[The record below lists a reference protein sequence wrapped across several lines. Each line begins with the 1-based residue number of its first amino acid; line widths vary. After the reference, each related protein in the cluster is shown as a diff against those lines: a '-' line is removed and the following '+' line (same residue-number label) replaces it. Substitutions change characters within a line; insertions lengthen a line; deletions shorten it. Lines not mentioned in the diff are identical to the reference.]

1 MSPAFA
7 RPDAVDRIRRR
18 LDHPVIDSDGHQI
31 EFMPLVREYAVELGG
46 PAAGRALDQLVASGR
61 AILEVP
67 AGEERRRRGLSRTGW
82 WSLPTKNVLD
92 RGSAMLPRLLHARL
106 DEIGIDY
113 AVLYPTYGFFAGL
126 PAEAELR
133 RVFARAF
140 NRYSASAFAGVRD
153 RLEPVAV
160 IPTARPD
167 EALEEIRF
175 AVGELGLKTVMFS
188 AAVAR
193 PYPGQPED
201 SPARW
206 IDTLAHDSPWDFSPV
221 WALCDELGL
230 AATFHSGGQGWG
242 SRAST
247 TNYLYNHIGS
257 FAAGAEAAARS
268 LFFGGVPM
276 RHPSLRFSF
285 LEGGVAWGASLFA
298 DLIGHWH
305 KRNARAVLHYDPDGL
320 DRGELAKLF
329 AEYAGPDALGLAD
342 RLDYGLHMLSEPIA
356 DRALLD
362 EFACTGISGPE
373 DVIRIF
379 RERYFFGCEADDP
392 LTRIA
397 FDPRLHGGGTRL
409 GAVFASDLGH
419 WDVPDLREILPEAW
433 ESVEHGGLSES
444 DFRDFT
450 FSNAVRLWAGNDPD
464 FFAGTA
470 VEDAVRRELLG
481 DRGRR
486 APVSG

>member
-7 RPDAVDRIRRR
+7 RPDAVERIRRR
-18 LDHPVIDSDGHQI
+18 LDHPVIDSDGHQV

-46 PAAGRALDQLVASGR
+46 ETAGRALDRMVESGR
-61 AILEVP
+61 AVLEVP
-67 AGEERRRRGLSRTGW
+67 PGDERRRRGLYRTGW
-82 WSLPTKNVLD
+82 WSLPTRNALD
-92 RGSAMLPRLLHARL
+92 RGTAMLPRLLHARL

-133 RVFARAF
+133 SVFTRAF
-140 NRYSASAFAGVRD
+140 NRYSASAFAEVRD

-160 IPTARPD
+160 IPTAHPD

-175 AVGELGLKTVMFS
+175 AVGELGLKTLMFS

-193 PYPGQPED
+193 PYPGQPDD

-206 IDTLAHDSPWDFSPV
+206 IDTLAHDSPYDFAPV

-230 AATFHSGGQGWG
+230 SATFHSGGQGWG

-247 TNYLYNHIGS
+247 RNYLYNHIGS

-298 DLIGHWH
+298 DILGHWD
-305 KRNARAVLHYDPDGL
+305 KRNRDAVLHYDPDAL
-320 DRGELAKLF
+320 DRAELAKLF
-329 AEYAGPDALGLAD
+329 FEYGGADARRLAS

-362 EFACTGISGPE
+362 EFACTGISGPA
-373 DVIRIF
+373 DVISIF

-397 FDPRLHGGGTRL
+397 FDAGLHAGGIRL

-419 WDVPDLREILPEAW
+419 WDVPDLREVLPEAW
-433 ESVEHGGLSES
+433 EQVEHGALSEA

-450 FSNAVRLWAGNDPD
+450 FGNAVRLWAGSNPD

-470 VEDAVRRELLG
+470 VADAVSRELQ
-481 DRGRR
+481 RSPGRR
-486 APVSG
+486 APASG